1 MVLEESVHSIPLC
14 LLLLL
19 GPNTQ
24 QNHHITQSITIQH
37 TKNVVWCR
45 LFPIIKKIHAMLNMS
60 SALPETGC
68 RSTETHMSRLL
79 NETQLLCSSYPSPLW
94 LTLTLLSMLY
104 TLGYTH
110 HHVCS
115 WWDKYILSVPLAPS
129 SIWQEAVGVW
139 VCQPPTVPSPSQH
152 LTLYG
157 VIKLLGPPLRP
168 PWQHTNI
175 VVIPVPSLLH
185 LQGWK

>member
-1 MVLEESVHSIPLC
+1 MVLIRDGISKVNRLEPMVLEESVHSIPLC

-37 TKNVVWCR
+37 TKEYDDTHFF
-45 LFPIIKKIHAMLNMS
+45 LFFVMHTTHNMS

-68 RSTETHMSRLL
+68 RSTETHMSCLL

-115 WWDKYILSVPLAPS
+115 
-129 SIWQEAVGVW
+129 
-139 VCQPPTVPSPSQH
+139 
-152 LTLYG
+152 
-157 VIKLLGPPLRP
+157 R
-168 PWQHTNI
+168 
-175 VVIPVPSLLH
+175 
-185 LQGWK
+185 